1 VLTIAT
7 APIVKTRSVVGTTN
21 GAAIQ
26 SNDRTG
32 VKPKPMSAKLNR
44 MGECIFTKD
53 F

>member
-1 VLTIAT
+1 MDDKV
-7 APIVKTRSVVGTTN
+7 TRADNCDCANREDKERGCTTN

-44 MGECIFTKD
+44 MGE
-53 F
+53 